1 MEQVYKKI
9 DYYLSSGRSTPLI
22 VDVQNTD
29 QLMDLRIRYVVGD
42 VKQLEVSTFCNG
54 DSMPNMSEL
63 YNNLSNRKGVIVLTE
78 LSTFLKLLG
87 PEIVKSTLRELL
99 DLPIKGKLIVLTYQ
113 CRDLLRYNDLRLMA
127 SNRII
132 IVEGEKQELPKIT
145 LLGERMSP
153 SVDPIYNNISSL
165 PRLIEENLSPEYYI
179 KTKYN
184 KKLFPKSLIGFKTVD
199 DSYEMI
205 TIQFPSLSNLD
216 KVSGTE
222 EQWKYFLDELNKY
235 ESFEAYV
242 KVLFGSNDNLVIH
255 LKDFSSYTPQ
265 EKWTFYQALR
275 YFGVGNDRY
284 MNAVM
289 SEATCFDVFI
299 KRIFTTILEIDIN
312 KEDFNEIYQ
321 NRKKY
326 ISGLDQYASE
336 LNSFCK
342 QVESKGVKG
351 LYYLTDNTQQEKEL
365 IIKLIVEYEK
375 NLHKD
380 GILRILEKIYPAL
393 FYYLQ
398 PYTTG
403 IDLLDGYLNLYKYC
417 KLTNQILPEMRDMVE
432 EQAVKRDYNSLLRP
446 RSEYIDKMDKKKS
459 ILYFVD
465 ALGVEFMSFIQQVSF
480 DKKLKIQVNIARC
493 NLPSITDQNKEFI
506 DSFQEEGC
514 PLVDIKEI
522 DDLKHHAPRQFNY
535 QKTKLPIHITEELRI
550 IKSLIEQTIYVDLM
564 DGKYDKVVVV
574 SDHGASRLVVINE
587 KENKIE
593 AEEKGEHSGRCCLK
607 SDITEKPDNAT
618 DENGFWCIANY
629 DQFKGGRKTGV
640 EVHGGATLEEV
651 AIPVIEFTL
660 RDKDIEC
667 YILKQFRKIS
677 ISFRKKARLEIFVGT
692 ESNDVTVLVDGIVHD
707 AYPKDTKYIFS
718 VDMPDIKNAGVH
730 KLDVRVDGNII
741 TKGLEFEIKKE
752 GASERKFF

>member
-9 DYYLSSGRSTPLI
+9 DYYLSSGKSTPLI
-22 VDVQNTD
+22 VDVQNTE
-29 QLMDLRIRYVVGD
+29 QLMDVRIRYVVGD
-42 VKQLEVSTFCNG
+42 TKQLEASTFCNG

-63 YNNLSNRKGVIVLTE
+63 YNNLSNREGVTVLTE

-87 PEIVKSTLRELL
+87 PEVVKNTLRELL
-99 DLPIKGKLIVLTYQ
+99 DLSIKGKLIVLTYQ

-145 LLGERMSP
+145 LLGEEMNP
-153 SVDPIYNNISSL
+153 SVDPIYKNICSL

-179 KTKYN
+179 KTKFN
-184 KKLFPKSLIGFKTVD
+184 KKFFPKSLIGFRTVD

-205 TIQFPSLSNLD
+205 SIQFPSLSNLD
-216 KVSGTE
+216 KISGTE
-222 EQWKYFLDELNKY
+222 EQWNYFLDELNKY

-242 KVLFGSNDNLVIH
+242 KVLFGGIDNLVMH

-265 EKWTFYQALR
+265 EKWTLYQALR
-275 YFGVGNDRY
+275 FFGVGNDRY

-289 SEATCFDVFI
+289 SEATNFDAFI
-299 KRIFTTILEIDIN
+299 KRLYNTIFEFDIT
-312 KEDFNEIYQ
+312 EEEYDEIYQ

-326 ISGLDQYASE
+326 VYGLDQYALE

-351 LYYLTDNTQQEKEL
+351 LFFLTDNTQQEKEL
-365 IIKLIVEYEK
+365 IIKLIVEYE
-375 NLHKD
+375 NHLHKD
-380 GILRILEKIYPAL
+380 GLLNTLQKIYPAL
-393 FYYLQ
+393 YYYLQ

-403 IDLLDGYLNLYKYC
+403 IDLLDDYMNLYKYC
-417 KLTNQILPEMRDMVE
+417 KITNQILPDIRNMVE

-446 RSEYIDKMDKKKS
+446 RSEYIDKMNKKKT

-465 ALGVEFMSFIQQVSF
+465 ALGVEFMSFIQQVSY
-480 DKKLKIQVNIARC
+480 DKKLKMQVDIARC

-506 DSFQEEGC
+506 ESFSEEGC
-514 PLVDIKEI
+514 PCVDIKEI
-522 DDLKHHAPRQFNY
+522 DELKHHAPRQFNY

-550 IKSLIEQTIYVDLM
+550 IKSLIERTIYVDLM
-564 DGKYDKVVVV
+564 DGKYDKAVVV

-587 KENKIE
+587 KENTIV

-607 SDITEKPDNAT
+607 SDINEKPDNAT
-618 DENGFWCIANY
+618 DENGYWCIANY

-651 AIPVIEFTL
+651 AIPIITFTL
-660 RDKDIEC
+660 KDKDIEC
-667 YILKQFRKIS
+667 YILKQFKKIS
-677 ISFRKKARLEIFVGT
+677 VSFRKKARVEIFVGA
-692 ESNDVTVLVDGIVHD
+692 ESDDITVLVDGIVHD
-707 AYPKDTKYIFS
+707 AYPKDTKYIYY
-718 VDMPDIKNAGVH
+718 VDMPDIKQAGVH